1 LVFLLL
7 TCFGIAVISPVV
19 VFWQIYMNEMANG
32 SNQLPVGIAG
42 REDVIFGNIVEILEF
57 HKKSVDFL
65 WHISFKSMCI

>member
-1 LVFLLL
+1 
-7 TCFGIAVISPVV
+7 
-19 VFWQIYMNEMANG
+19 MNEMANG